1 MSELSWVKLS
11 LDLFDN
17 RKIKYIRKLPEGN
30 NIMIIWIYLLTLA
43 GKCNSGGM
51 IFLTEDIPLDEN
63 MLADLTDF
71 DVNIVRIALATF
83 DKLNMIQWTGDN
95 DEFIKVAGWSEYQSV
110 DRLAEIKE
118 QNCARQKK
126 YREKQKEKA
135 KELPDN
141 GKETLSITS
150 RNVTVTEQNK
160 NKKKEE
166 EKDIE
171 EEIIPPISPTEESE
185 SISDMLNRLMPEYSF
200 SEPMQEKI
208 REWIEYKDKRKETL
222 TDISIKALLSR
233 LQTEAQKYG
242 DIRIIELVDESI
254 LNSWKNLQWKNLEAT
269 NNTTGTTF
277 MDSIHNRVDVVD
289 SWV

>member
-30 NIMIIWIYLLTLA
+30 NIMIIWIY
-43 GKCNSGGM
+43 
-51 IFLTEDIPLDEN
+51 
-63 MLADLTDF
+63 
-71 DVNIVRIALATF
+71 
-83 DKLNMIQWTGDN
+83 
-95 DEFIKVAGWSEYQSV
+95 
-110 DRLAEIKE
+110 
-118 QNCARQKK
+118 
-126 YREKQKEKA
+126 
-135 KELPDN
+135 
-141 GKETLSITS
+141 
-150 RNVTVTEQNK
+150 
-160 NKKKEE
+160 
-166 EKDIE
+166 
-171 EEIIPPISPTEESE
+171 
-185 SISDMLNRLMPEYSF
+185 SF

-208 REWIEYKDKRKETL
+208 REWIEYKDKRKEAL